1 MMKLY
6 IVRAFLSSPGRR
18 PKKGNAPHCCRGTPT
33 AFCLKLRL
41 AFSNV
46 QRPAERA
53 RKPSWRE
60 QTMIETVVK
69 VDGMMCGM
77 CESHVNDAVRK
88 AFPEA
93 KKVASSH
100 TKGQTVIHSEQALD
114 EAKLRDVINA
124 TGYEVKGVSSAPYE
138 KKGFFSFLRK

>member
-1 MMKLY
+1 
-6 IVRAFLSSPGRR
+6 
-18 PKKGNAPHCCRGTPT
+18 
-33 AFCLKLRL
+33 
-41 AFSNV
+41 
-46 QRPAERA
+46 
-53 RKPSWRE
+53 
-60 QTMIETVVK
+60 MIETVVK

-100 TKGQTVIHSEQALD
+100 TKGQTVIHSEQPLD
-114 EAKLRDVINA
+114 EAKLRDDIN
-124 TGYEVKGVSSAPYE
+124 TTEVKGVSSAPYE

>member
-1 MMKLY
+1 
-6 IVRAFLSSPGRR
+6 
-18 PKKGNAPHCCRGTPT
+18 
-33 AFCLKLRL
+33 
-41 AFSNV
+41 
-46 QRPAERA
+46 
-53 RKPSWRE
+53 
-60 QTMIETVVK
+60 MIETVVK

-93 KKVASSH
+93 K
-100 TKGQTVIHSEQALD
+100 TVIHSEQALD

-138 KKGFFSFLRK
+138 KKGFFSFLKK